1 MSFAKMFDTE
11 YGQVVSMLQAD
22 DDGDPEIR
30 FYAKPDGFG
39 VCSIAFG
46 YSGNWDRAEEN
57 FSKIDVTMASQVAMQ
72 IRRVTC
78 DD

>member
-1 MSFAKMFDTE
+1 MIFAKMFDTQ
-11 YGQVVSMLQAD
+11 YGQVVAMLQED

-30 FYAKPDGFG
+30 FYAKPEGFG

-46 YSGNWDRAEEN
+46 YSDDWGRAEEN
-57 FSKIDVTMASQVAMQ
+57 FSKIDIAMASQVAMQ